1 MDACI
6 HMCLSIFFF
15 LGKRLYSAWGQPV
28 LARFPVVRKL
38 PTDTVTRLSFVRP
51 HQYSSWVLMHGRAS
65 RVETFRIDIV
75 KAESKVEPPLAK
87 TSGSAARRWCPSFC
101 CYSWTYLSGQVNKHP
116 PTAASKRMP
125 HRSLLRLKQGSD
137 TASRH
142 TDHRDHVRAR

>member
-1 MDACI
+1 MYKYI
-6 HMCLSIFFF
+6 
-15 LGKRLYSAWGQPV
+15 LGKRLYGAWGQPV

-38 PTDTVTRLSFVRP
+38 STDTVTRLSFVRP
-51 HQYSSWVLMHGRAS
+51 HQYSSWVLMHERAS

-87 TSGSAARRWCPSFC
+87 TSGFAARRWCPPCC

-125 HRSLLRLKQGSD
+125 HPAPVAFK
-137 TASRH
+137 
-142 TDHRDHVRAR
+142 ARE